1 MSNQQNLTNL
11 NAIIQHYIQEYKAL
25 EKAENTAVK
34 AWTNTK
40 EFEALV
46 AKEDEAPLRFSLMR
60 QASSDML
67 LELGITTIND
77 ILSEATIDCNIMEY
91 PI

>member
-1 MSNQQNLTNL
+1 M
-11 NAIIQHYIQEYKAL
+11 

-77 ILSEATIDCNIMEY
+77 ILSEATIDLISNEIQKRISDLKYTCATGELRFFR
-91 PI
+91 